1 MHYRLA
7 ADAIVGLH
15 FAFILWA
22 VLGALTLLWRRA
34 LAWIHLPALVWAA
47 YIEFSGSFCPL
58 TPLEKHFRQLAGEA
72 GYGGGFI
79 QHYIVSVVYPQAL
92 TRNIQLALGAMLI
105 TVNIAFYVIAFSRRA
120 RRAPTQESRP

>member
-22 VLGALTLLWRRA
+22 MFGGLTLLWRRA
-34 LAWIHLPALVWAA
+34 LAWIHMPALAWAA

-58 TPLEKHFRQLAGEA
+58 TPLEKHFRQLAGDA
-72 GYGGGFI
+72 GYGGGFV
-79 QHYIVSVVYPQAL
+79 QHYIVSIVYPQAL
-92 TRNIQLALGAMLI
+92 TRNLQLVLGAALI
-105 TVNIAFYVIAFSRRA
+105 AVNVAFYLIAFSRRA
-120 RRAPTQESRP
+120 RRAPIQESRP